1 MLKKISMLMAV
12 VFAVFSMTAFA
23 APYSTYGGSY
33 GGGLVTVTNPATST
47 LSSYDAVHNI
57 SGYAVPGAT
66 LTLYRFNGSGYTMM
80 YTNGAPV
87 SWTVGSSGMF
97 VKPIVL
103 YRGQNHLILRADY
116 GESSQQ
122 YRFTITVL
130 SSNLLNLINSFN
142 FKTAD

>member
-12 VFAVFSMTAFA
+12 IFVVFSLTAFA

-33 GGGLVTVTNPATST
+33 GGGLVTVTNPASST
-47 LSSYDAVHNI
+47 ISSYDAVHNI
-57 SGYAVPGAT
+57 SGYAVAGAT
-66 LTLYRFNGSGYTMM
+66 LTLYRFDGNGYNMM
-80 YTNGAPV
+80 YANGAPV

-97 VKPIVL
+97 VKPVAL

-130 SSNLLNLINSFN
+130 SSNLLDLINSFN
-142 FKTAD
+142 FEKAD